1 VLDVKT
7 RGGNND
13 QFAGSAGASPLAV
26 SATVE
31 GPIWYGQ
38 SSFLASVRRSTIET
52 VSPFLLGKK
61 QPLYFEEQ
69 FAKYERVFRLGRCSA
84 TGLHTYDRGKVDPER
99 SAVFAWSN
107 YALGGRCVFASPA
120 SPMLVEMK
128 AGISGVNN
136 SVGAQD
142 QPERNSSVWRFSNGV
157 DLTVPG
163 PSGTEFRFGFQVG
176 GVTWPQYDLRERFQG
191 IRKEEGFYLTNR
203 LYGAVD
209 LPLLGDRLFVQ
220 PSLGLYDIL
229 RSIRVEPRL
238 RMSWQPWGSEA
249 QELNAALTLHH
260 QLLQGISDERDAG
273 AVFTAWLRSPI
284 DNQQSQA
291 LHALLGWKQQIGP
304 VSVSAEGYYKRLRRL
319 PVPIWSTRARLT
331 TELDQARGTVYGFDT
346 RVEYERGRFYGYV
359 GYQLSRTLYELEDE
373 RFGTAFGDPVQG
385 YPPPHDRRHNL
396 NVLAQARLPGD
407 LTASVRWQIGSGRP
421 YTAPRGFDRL
431 FDLRRAPDVEF
442 GEGEPRLLFD
452 RPYGARLPYYHR
464 LDVNLERTFEWRAA
478 DLTVKA
484 GAINSYDRRNL
495 FYFDLFTFERIDQ
508 LPIVPFLSLKA
519 AIR

>member
-1 VLDVKT
+1 
-7 RGGNND
+7 
-13 QFAGSAGASPLAV
+13 
-26 SATVE
+26 
-31 GPIWYGQ
+31 
-38 SSFLASVRRSTIET
+38 
-52 VSPFLLGKK
+52 
-61 QPLYFEEQ
+61 
-69 FAKYERVFRLGRCSA
+69 
-84 TGLHTYDRGKVDPER
+84 
-99 SAVFAWSN
+99 
-107 YALGGRCVFASPA
+107 
-120 SPMLVEMK
+120 MLVEMK

-260 QLLQGISDERDAG
+260 QLL
-273 AVFTAWLRSPI
+273 
-284 DNQQSQA
+284 
-291 LHALLGWKQQIGP
+291 
-304 VSVSAEGYYKRLRRL
+304 RL
-319 PVPIWSTRARLT
+319 PVPIWSTRARFT

-346 RVEYERGRFYGYV
+346 HVEYERGRFYGYV
-359 GYQLSRTLYELEDE
+359 GYQLSRTRYELEDE

-442 GEGEPRLLFD
+442 GEGDPRLLFD